1 MLTTLVK
8 TYLACKG
15 TDSTRKG
22 HRGTMRIIADTDRC
36 IGSGQCLLKEPTVF
50 DLDEEE
56 GIVVLLSS
64 RPTGSTAERAREAT
78 RLCPSGALTV
88 IED

>member
-8 TYLACKG
+8 ACLAYKG
-15 TDSTRKG
+15 TDSTKKG

-36 IGSGQCLLKEPTVF
+36 IGSGQCMLKEPTVF
-50 DLDEEE
+50 DLDEDE
-56 GIVVLLSS
+56 GTVVLLSS
-64 RPTGSTAERAREAT
+64 QPTGSAAERAREAA

>member
-1 MLTTLVK
+1 
-8 TYLACKG
+8 
-15 TDSTRKG
+15 
-22 HRGTMRIIADTDRC
+22 MRVVADTDRC
-36 IGSGQCLLKEPTVF
+36 IGSGLCMLKEPAVF
-50 DLDEEE
+50 DLDEDE

-64 RPTGSTAERAREAT
+64 RPPGGTAERVREAA